1 MIRHVVAFRFKSQVA
16 PQTVD
21 AVLAEL
27 ETFPS
32 RYPQMR
38 SFLLGPNVSE
48 RDTTMSHVFTTE
60 FDDEDDLKSYL
71 NSAEHETFVREK
83 WRPVIDRQTIVTLAA
98 SSPFR
103 SEQTVPSPPES
114 TRPRGPYGIQFARL
128 ATPELDAA
136 IEFYTYH
143 VGLQVEARTAEYAQ
157 LRADVEQFSIE
168 LVSDP
173 SRTEFAPLAIGLS
186 VETEEILDDLEKR
199 LRADGAEIL
208 PLHERTASI
217 CTRGFATTDP
227 NGLTLEF
234 GFEFFE
240 YAEPPML
247 EYRPLNLVHPFFS
260 TDKYDESNHFYQDV
274 LGFQAS
280 DYVMTPGRG
289 TSAFLRS
296 ENRFHHSVA
305 LRRDDTFYL
314 AHLCFRMKSLDH
326 VMRGRAKALYQGTEI
341 ASDIV
346 NHSASHSIAFYLYD
360 ARFGPRIELCDG
372 HRIFTPEENETHQAR
387 RMGGDP
393 RNIDVWRAA
402 SDDWERF

>member
-1 MIRHVVAFRFKSQVA
+1 MIRHVVAFAFKPEVA
-16 PQTVD
+16 AQTRD
-21 AVLAEL
+21 AILAEL

-38 SFLLGPNVSE
+38 SFVVGPNISA
-48 RDTTMSHVFTTE
+48 RDTRMSHVFTIE

-71 NSAEHETFVREK
+71 NSESHETFVREK
-83 WRPVIDRQTIVTLAA
+83 WRPVIDQQTIVTLAA

-103 SEQTVPSPPES
+103 SEKVLPES
-114 TRPRGPYGIQFARL
+114 TRQRGPYGIQFARL

-157 LRADVEQFSIE
+157 LRAGTEQYSIE

-173 SRTEFAPLAIGLS
+173 SLTEFDTLAIGLS
-186 VETEEILDDLEKR
+186 VESEEVLDDLEKR
-199 LRADGAEIL
+199 LRAEGAEIF
-208 PLHERTASI
+208 PLHERTASV
-217 CTRGFATTDP
+217 CTRGFATKDP

-234 GFEFFE
+234 GWEFYE
-240 YAEPPML
+240 YAEPPL
-247 EYRPLNLVHPFFS
+247 IEYRPVELVHPFLS
-260 TDKYDESNHFYQDV
+260 TDHYEESQHFYMNV

-289 TSAFLRS
+289 SSSFLRS
-296 ENRFHHSVA
+296 ENRYHHSLA
-305 LRRDDTFYL
+305 LRRDDKFYL
-314 AHLCFRMKSLDH
+314 AHLCFKMKSLDH
-326 VMRGRAKALYQGTEI
+326 VMRGRAKALYKGTEI

-372 HRIFTPEENETHQAR
+372 HRIFSPEENETHKAR

-402 SDDWERF
+402 ADDWERF

>member
-1 MIRHVVAFRFKSQVA
+1 MIRHVVAFKFKPETPAETVA
-16 PQTVD
+16 
-21 AVLAEL
+21 AVLAEV
-27 ETFPS
+27 ESFPS
-32 RYPQMR
+32 KYPQMR
-38 SFLLGPNVSE
+38 SFVLGPNISL
-48 RDTTMSHVFTTE
+48 RDTRMSHVFTIE

-71 NSAEHETFVREK
+71 NSETHETFVRET
-83 WRPVIDRQTIVTLAA
+83 WRPVIDSQTIVTLAA

-103 SEQTVPSPPES
+103 SESVLPENN
-114 TRPRGPYGIQFARL
+114 RPRGPYGIQFARL
-128 ATPELDAA
+128 ATPALDEAV
-136 IEFYTYH
+136 EFYTYL

-157 LRADVEQFSIE
+157 LRAGIEHHSIE

-173 SRTEFAPLAIGLS
+173 SLTQFQPLAIGLS
-186 VETEEILDDLEKR
+186 VESEQVLDDLEKR
-199 LRADGAEIL
+199 LRAEGAEIL

-217 CTRGFATTDP
+217 VTRGFATKDP

-234 GFEFFE
+234 GYEFLE

-247 EYRPLNLVHPFFS
+247 EYRPLDLVHPFLS
-260 TDKYDESNHFYQDV
+260 TDKYEESLHFYLNV

-289 TSAFLRS
+289 TSAFIRS
-296 ENRFHHSVA
+296 EDRYHHSVA
-305 LRRDDTFYL
+305 LRRDNTFFL

-326 VMRGRAKALYQGTEI
+326 VMRGRAKALYKNVEI

-346 NHSASHSIAFYLYD
+346 NHSASTSIAFYLYD
-360 ARFGPRIELCDG
+360 ERFGPRIELCDG
-372 HRIFTPEENETHQAR
+372 HRVFTPEEHETHKAR

-402 SDDWERF
+402 ADDWERF

>member
-1 MIRHVVAFRFKSQVA
+1 MIRHVVAFAFKPDVPA
-16 PQTVD
+16 ETKD
-21 AVLAEL
+21 AILAEL
-27 ETFPS
+27 ETFPN

-38 SFLLGPNVSE
+38 SFVSGANISQ
-48 RDTTMSHVFTTE
+48 RDTRMSHVFTIE

-71 NSAEHETFVREK
+71 NSTSHETFVRER
-83 WRPVIDRQTIVTLAA
+83 WRPVIAQQTIVTLEA

-103 SEQTVPSPPES
+103 SEKPVPE
-114 TRPRGPYGIQFARL
+114 RNRQIGPYGIQFARL
-128 ATPELDAA
+128 ATPALDEAV
-136 IEFYTYH
+136 EFYTYH

-157 LRADVEQFSIE
+157 LRAGIEQYSIE

-173 SRTEFAPLAIGLS
+173 SLTEFDTLAIGLS
-186 VETEEILDDLEKR
+186 VESEEVLDDLEKR
-199 LRADGAEIL
+199 LRAEGAEIL

-217 CTRGFATTDP
+217 VSRGFATKDP

-234 GFEFFE
+234 GWEFYE
-240 YAEPPML
+240 YAEPPLL
-247 EYRPLNLVHPFFS
+247 EYRPVELVHPFLS
-260 TDKYDESNHFYQDV
+260 TDHYEESQHFYMNV

-289 TSAFLRS
+289 SSSFLRS
-296 ENRFHHSVA
+296 ENRYHHSLA
-305 LRRDDTFYL
+305 LRRDDKFYL
-314 AHLCFRMKSLDH
+314 AHLCFKMKSLDH
-326 VMRGRAKALYQGTEI
+326 VMRGRARALYKGTEI

-372 HRIFTPEENETHQAR
+372 HRIFSPEDNETHKAR

-402 SDDWERF
+402 ADDWERF

>member
-1 MIRHVVAFRFKSQVA
+1 MIRHVVAFRFKPEVPA
-16 PQTVD
+16 ETVD
-21 AVLAEL
+21 AILAEV
-27 ETFPS
+27 ESFPS

-38 SFLLGPNVSE
+38 SFVLGPNISL
-48 RDTTMSHVFTTE
+48 RDTRMSHVFTIE

-71 NSAEHETFVREK
+71 NSESHETFVREK
-83 WRPVIDRQTIVTLAA
+83 WRPVIDQQTIVTLSAA
-98 SSPFR
+98 SPFR
-103 SEQTVPSPPES
+103 SEKTVPERN
-114 TRPRGPYGIQFARL
+114 RPLGPYGIQFARL
-128 ATPELDAA
+128 ATPALDEAV
-136 IEFYTYH
+136 EFYTYH

-157 LRADVEQFSIE
+157 LRAGTEQYSIE

-173 SRTEFAPLAIGLS
+173 SLTEFDTLAIGLS
-186 VETEEILDDLEKR
+186 VESEEVLDDLEKR
-199 LRADGAEIL
+199 LRAEGAEIL

-217 CTRGFATTDP
+217 VTRGFATKDP

-234 GFEFFE
+234 GWEFYE
-240 YAEPPML
+240 YAEPPLL
-247 EYRPLNLVHPFFS
+247 EYRPVELVHPFLS
-260 TDKYDESNHFYQDV
+260 TDHYEESQHFYMNV

-289 TSAFLRS
+289 SSSFLRS
-296 ENRFHHSVA
+296 ENRYHHSLA
-305 LRRDDTFYL
+305 LRRDDKFYL
-314 AHLCFRMKSLDH
+314 AHLCFKMKSLDH
-326 VMRGRAKALYQGTEI
+326 VMRGRARALYKGTEI

-372 HRIFTPEENETHQAR
+372 HRIFSPEQNETHKAR

-402 SDDWERF
+402 ADDWERF

>member
-1 MIRHVVAFRFKSQVA
+1 MIRHIVAFAFKPEVTA
-16 PQTVD
+16 ETKD

-27 ETFPS
+27 ETFPN

-38 SFLLGPNVSE
+38 SFVVGPNISA
-48 RDTTMSHVFTTE
+48 RDTRMSHVFTIE

-71 NSAEHETFVREK
+71 NSTSHETFVRET
-83 WRPVIDRQTIVTLAA
+83 WRPVIDQQTLVTLAA

-103 SEQTVPSPPES
+103 SETAQMALPEI

-136 IEFYTYH
+136 VEFYTYH
-143 VGLQVEARTAEYAQ
+143 VGLQVEAHTSEYAQ
-157 LRADVEQFSIE
+157 LRAGTEQYAIE

-173 SRTEFAPLAIGLS
+173 SLTEFETLAIGLS

-199 LRADGAEIL
+199 LRAEGAEIL
-208 PLHERTASI
+208 PLHPRTASVV
-217 CTRGFATTDP
+217 TRGFATKDP

-234 GFEFFE
+234 GFEFYE

-247 EYRPLNLVHPFFS
+247 EYRPVELVHPFLS
-260 TDKYDESNHFYQDV
+260 TDHYDESNHFYQDV

-296 ENRFHHSVA
+296 ENRYHHSLA
-305 LRRDDTFYL
+305 LRRDDKFYL
-314 AHLCFRMKSLDH
+314 AHLCFKMKSLDH
-326 VMRGRAKALYQGTEI
+326 VMRGRAKALYKGTEI

-372 HRIFTPEENETHQAR
+372 HRVFSEEQNETHKAR